1 MMIFFIT
8 YLLIS
13 LIISFFSFGKRISFI
28 GTLLI
33 NLLLTPV
40 IGIISVMKA
49 DNNIITHHYTNT
61 SICAYCNVEVTN
73 LGSLCPICG
82 KEMEVTII
90 KDGKLGVA

>member
-1 MMIFFIT
+1 MMIFLIS

-40 IGIISVMKA
+40 IGIISVIKA
-49 DNNIITHHYTNT
+49 DNNIITHNYTNT
-61 SICAYCNVEVTN
+61 SSCVYCNIEVMDI
-73 LGSLCPICG
+73 GSMCPNCG